1 MPITGHGNRLNKQS
15 RKNLFDMLL
24 QHDQINQ
31 MHCNE
36 IAINA
41 PPQKD
46 HPVFLHRARSQGPE
60 HMVVHFLQI
69 DEAPS
74 GKVPPERTRN

>member
-1 MPITGHGNRLNKQS
+1 
-15 RKNLFDMLL
+15 MLL
-24 QHDQINQ
+24 QCDQISQ
-31 MHCNE
+31 MNCNR

-46 HPVFLHRARSQGPE
+46 HPVFLHRAKSQDPE
-60 HMVVHFLQI
+60 YMVVHFQQI

-74 GKVPPERTRN
+74 GKVPPESTRNGDFHFMIVSGTRMKKKCT